1 MGEDSF
7 SHPCRKNKS
16 GKDGAPR
23 VVRSSNRAGGTLEP
37 MRFDLR
43 FLAAFDKHH
52 PLRRLAVK
60 DAIALGTL
68 VVLTLAL
75 FGITGLYYSAYTR
88 YRASLGLPTDN
99 TPVITLP
106 VVRRH

>member
-1 MGEDSF
+1 MIPLAFWDAQK
-7 SHPCRKNKS
+7 P
-16 GKDGAPR
+16 
-23 VVRSSNRAGGTLEP
+23 AGVTLGW
-37 MRFDLR
+37 MKFQLR
-43 FLAAFDKHH
+43 LPAVFGKHH
-52 PLRRLAVK
+52 PLRRLALH
-60 DAIALGTL
+60 DAFALGML
-68 VVLTLAL
+68 VAITLAL

>member
-1 MGEDSF
+1 MKLD
-7 SHPCRKNKS
+7 
-16 GKDGAPR
+16 
-23 VVRSSNRAGGTLEP
+23 
-37 MRFDLR
+37 MRFP
-43 FLAAFDKHH
+43 AALGKEH
-52 PLRRLAVK
+52 PLRRLAMR
-60 DAIALGTL
+60 DAFALG
-68 VVLTLAL
+68 VLAATTLAL

>member
-1 MGEDSF
+1 M
-7 SHPCRKNKS
+7 RLY
-16 GKDGAPR
+16 
-23 VVRSSNRAGGTLEP
+23 GGTLKK
-37 MRFDLR
+37 MRFGVHSPAVLG
-43 FLAAFDKHH
+43 KHH

-68 VVLTLAL
+68 AAITLSL
-75 FGITGLYYSAYTR
+75 FGITGLYYSAYNR
-88 YRASLGLPTDN
+88 YRAWLGLPTDN

>member
-1 MGEDSF
+1 MKLDMQF
-7 SHPCRKNKS
+7 P
-16 GKDGAPR
+16 
-23 VVRSSNRAGGTLEP
+23 
-37 MRFDLR
+37 
-43 FLAAFDKHH
+43 AALGKHH

-60 DAIALGTL
+60 DAVALATL
-68 VVLTLAL
+68 AAVTLAL

-106 VVRRH
+106 VVRRR

>member
-1 MGEDSF
+1 M
-7 SHPCRKNKS
+7 K
-16 GKDGAPR
+16 
-23 VVRSSNRAGGTLEP
+23 
-37 MRFDLR
+37 FDLS
-43 FLAAFDKHH
+43 FPAALGKNH
-52 PLRRLAVK
+52 PLRRLAVR

-68 VVLTLAL
+68 IAITLAL

-106 VVRRH
+106 VVRRHR

>member
-1 MGEDSF
+1 
-7 SHPCRKNKS
+7 
-16 GKDGAPR
+16 
-23 VVRSSNRAGGTLEP
+23 
-37 MRFDLR
+37 MRFS
-43 FLAAFDKHH
+43 AALGKEH
-52 PLRRLAVK
+52 PLRRLAMR
-60 DAIALGTL
+60 DALALG
-68 VVLTLAL
+68 VLTAITLAL